1 MGAFQGPCVAMKK
14 KKRKKKRKRGKE
26 EKAEG
31 EEEEED
37 AANPRSRGPP
47 SDQLGI
53 RRPAVANVDTQ

>member
-1 MGAFQGPCVAMKK
+1 MKK